1 MGKHI
6 WYHSYGSGTGLRS
19 PTLTTPYPM
28 RHMAPRA
35 QRGEVM
41 LIVLTQNIN
50 HSLYKSSGGDYIYQC
65 ADLTPV
71 RVAGNNTR
79 RKFNSFS

>member
-6 WYHSYGSGTGLRS
+6 WYHSHGSKTGSRS
-19 PTLTTPYPM
+19 PTLTTPYPV
-28 RHMAPRA
+28 RHTVSRA

-50 HSLYKSSGGDYIYQC
+50 HSLHKFSGDYIYQC

-71 RVAGNNTR
+71 RAADNNTR